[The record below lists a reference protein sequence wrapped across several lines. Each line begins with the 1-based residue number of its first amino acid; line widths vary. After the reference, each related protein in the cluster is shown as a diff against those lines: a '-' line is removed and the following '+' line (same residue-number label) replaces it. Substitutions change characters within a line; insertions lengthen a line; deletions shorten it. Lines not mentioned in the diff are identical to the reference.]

1 MYNAAADGVMAAAG
15 VPMIDLYTFT
25 RNLGPDLYCD
35 HVHFHEHVREKQGA
49 FVAGWVMGYLR
60 RDA

>member
-1 MYNAAADGVMAAAG
+1 
-15 VPMIDLYTFT
+15 MIDLYTFT

-49 FVAGWVMGYLR
+49 FVAGWVMGYLG